1 MVFEEKGG
9 EHGHGSRGARKE
21 AGRRPVR
28 PIKAS
33 PHDRPIIHHIPST
46 RRAVLKMASAGLPTH
61 MQFLIKRSI
70 KSCAHQTE
78 LQGPCS
84 GCFSKNSFHVH
95 PMRPCR
101 PLFAICCPP
110 GRPPPPPA
118 RRLLHSYSS
127 TGPNYNCFLH
137 SYSST
142 GPMHN
147 CFLHSYSLTA
157 RTIIAFCIPILKQVP
172 AIIVSAFL
180 FFNRSQL

>member
-1 MVFEEKGG
+1 MGG
-9 EHGHGSRGARKE
+9 AWPGFRGEARKGQGS
-21 AGRRPVR
+21 ALCCPPRLRPMTARKSARFR
-28 PIKAS
+28 PPAWQFWRWRAPAC
-33 PHDRPIIHHIPST
+33 PHICNS
-46 RRAVLKMASAGLPTH
+46 
-61 MQFLIKRSI
+61 LIKRSI
-70 KSCAHQTE
+70 KSGAHQTE

-127 TGPNYNCFLH
+127 TVPNYNCFLH

>member
-1 MVFEEKGG
+1 M
-9 EHGHGSRGARKE
+9 
-21 AGRRPVR
+21 R